1 LTSII
6 LPFTTAATNPP
17 TIPEDVLDLLK
28 ASQPQVLVLSAGL
41 ALQDIE
47 PIKSLKAVVVI
58 DVTAGPH
65 MDWHEDRDSIP
76 VKTWVEV
83 LESTVHH
90 EPSAKLASVAIESF
104 SKTTKGFKSVEFT
117 HQVHCQETESHSRI
131 SLLRSQAKSNY
142 SRKITPCPRRIP
154 FFRCRRSRI
163 PHP

>member
-1 LTSII
+1 LTSAV
-6 LPFTTAATNPP
+6 LPFTATATNPP

-58 DVTAGPH
+58 DVTAESH

-76 VKTWVEV
+76 VKTWDEL

-90 EPSAKLASVAIESF
+90 EPSEKLADVAIQSF

-117 HQVHCQETESHSRI
+117 HQVYCQEIVSHSRM
-131 SLLRSQAKSNY
+131 SLLPSPVN
-142 SRKITPCPRRIP
+142 
-154 FFRCRRSRI
+154 
-163 PHP
+163 